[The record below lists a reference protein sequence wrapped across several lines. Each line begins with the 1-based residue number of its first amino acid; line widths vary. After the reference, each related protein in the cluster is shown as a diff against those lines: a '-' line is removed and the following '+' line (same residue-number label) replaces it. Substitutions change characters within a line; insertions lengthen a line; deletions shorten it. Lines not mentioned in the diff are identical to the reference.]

1 MKFIRQNWLISRRQ
15 VLRGFG
21 VSLALPLLDCM
32 RPLRA
37 VAAQQGFK
45 PRRSA
50 FIYLPNGVNTL
61 DYQIAK
67 VRNGLYV
74 HGIAS
79 SVRETSHEYY
89 TN

>member
-37 VAAQQGFK
+37 VAAQQRFK

-50 FIYLPNGVNTL
+50 FIYLT
-61 DYQIAK
+61 
-67 VRNGLYV
+67 
-74 HGIAS
+74 S
-79 SVRETSHEYY
+79 SFR
-89 TN
+89 